1 MLYACMHTLHTDF
14 TAATAQVEKVR
25 DNYGCEYG
33 RSRSKQKQCTWVLST
48 TVDGGE
54 FIDDS

>member
-1 MLYACMHTLHTDF
+1 MHTLHTDF

-54 FIDDS
+54 FMDDS